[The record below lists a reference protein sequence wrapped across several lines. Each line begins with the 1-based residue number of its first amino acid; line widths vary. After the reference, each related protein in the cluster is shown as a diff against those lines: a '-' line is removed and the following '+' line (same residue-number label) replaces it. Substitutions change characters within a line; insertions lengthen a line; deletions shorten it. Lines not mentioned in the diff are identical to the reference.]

1 METEEE
7 TVGGGGGHAR
17 RRQTVVEAVGGRWQ
31 PPQRKGKQTEAD
43 RFGLRSGLLIYI
55 LIMIFVSCTFPLLE
69 IKMKQVRVFLPPQQ
83 E

>member
-1 METEEE
+1 MVVVVTHADDRRWWRRLED
-7 TVGGGGGHAR
+7 VGS
-17 RRQTVVEAVGGRWQ
+17 